1 MTLRLYNTATREVS
15 PLEPVTPGRVSIY
28 HCGLTVQGP
37 PHIGHI
43 RKEVVFDVLRR
54 WLVHQGLEVA
64 IVANITD
71 IDDKILQKGTEQ
83 GRDWFAVAYEN
94 ERALHQA
101 YDVLGC
107 IPPTYEPRA
116 TGHVPEMLEMIG
128 ELVERGHAYV
138 AADGSGDVY
147 FDVRSWPAYG
157 ELSNQRLDD
166 MQAAE
171 DAPPEGKRDPRD
183 FALWK
188 GHKDGEPETA
198 AWPTPRELG
207 GRRGRPGWHLEC
219 SAMAAKYLGDE
230 FDIHGGGLDLRFPH
244 HENELA
250 QSRAAG
256 QSFARVWMHN
266 AMVNLGGAKMAK
278 SVGNT
283 LMVSEVVK
291 RVRPI
296 ALRYYLVAAHY
307 RSIIEFSEESLAEAA
322 VAWERIEGFVRRA
335 HERVGDTGPGEV
347 TEAFAVALDD
357 DLSVPAALADLQASI
372 AQGNKLI
379 TADDT
384 AGLRPILA
392 TVRTELGVL
401 GLDPLAANWNAGMSS
416 AAADQALGVLVEALL
431 DQRQAARAARD
442 FAAADAARD
451 QLAAA
456 GIEVEDTPQGP
467 RWSVS

>member
-15 PLEPVTPGRVSIY
+15 ALEPVTPGRVSIY

-54 WLVHQGLEVA
+54 WLVHQGLEVT

-71 IDDKILQKGTEQ
+71 IDDKILQKGAEQ

-116 TGHVPEMLEMIG
+116 TGHVPEMLQMIQA
-128 ELVERGHAYV
+128 LIERGHAYV
-138 AADGSGDVY
+138 AEDGSGDVY
-147 FDVRSWPAYG
+147 FDVRSWAAYG
-157 ELSNQRLDD
+157 ELSNQRIDD
-166 MQAAE
+166 MQDAE

-188 GHKDGEPETA
+188 GHKPGEPATA
-198 AWPTPRELG
+198 AWPTPQEWG
-207 GRRGRPGWHLEC
+207 GRPGRPGWHLEC

-256 QSFARVWMHN
+256 QAFARVWMHN
-266 AMVNLGGAKMAK
+266 AMLNLGGAKMAK

-283 LMVSEVVK
+283 LLVSEVVK

-296 ALRYYLVAAHY
+296 ALRYYLLAAHY

-322 VAWERIEGFVRRA
+322 VAWDRIEGFVRRA
-335 HERVGDTGPGEV
+335 HELVGDADAGKV
-347 TEAFAVALDD
+347 TDAFAAALDD

-372 AQGNKLI
+372 AEGNKLI
-379 TADDT
+379 TADDVG
-384 AGLRPILA
+384 GLQPVLA
-392 TVRTELGVL
+392 TVRADLNVL
-401 GLDPLAANWNAGMSS
+401 GLDPLDPTWNADGAS
-416 AAADQALGVLVEALL
+416 AAADQALDVLVAALL
-431 DQRQAARAARD
+431 EQRQAARAAKD
-442 FAAADAARD
+442 FATADVVRD
-451 QLAAA
+451 QLASA
-456 GIEVEDTPQGP
+456 GIEIEDTPQGP